1 MSKLLIDLVDEL
13 LPTKGGKIFFI
24 INISSEGHL
33 YVKNVTELWSYLK
46 MCKISMLELYI
57 SELKKSK

>member
-1 MSKLLIDLVDEL
+1 MSKLLIDLFDEI
-13 LPTKGGKIFFI
+13 LPKKVKKIFFI

-57 SELKKSK
+57 SELKKK